1 MEMVV
6 LENEPEVLMENI
18 SNKGNRDTSAAP
30 GLKLY
35 RCVAVSFGLLCII
48 QVALNISLRLS
59 LDYEAGTKNLT
70 EERDELKGKL
80 NDYIS
85 GNEAK
90 IKTLT
95 GERDE
100 LKRRLDVLISGNEGK
115 IKTLTG
121 ERDELKRRLDVLISG
136 HGAEIKTLTGE
147 RGELR
152 RRLDESQSQQ
162 NALIRERDELK
173 RTLNDFDQLFQKG
186 WEYFHSSFYY
196 ISSTEKTWQESRD
209 DCVSRGAN
217 LMIIDSQEEQ
227 DFTRRFPKRMWIGL
241 TDRAQEGTWRW
252 VDGTLLQRSY
262 WYSGEPNDEWG
273 EEDCAEIN
281 YKDVENSWNDMPC
294 DRQIHW
300 ICEKKMAP

>member
-1 MEMVV
+1 MDTQQVHSKRSS
-6 LENEPEVLMENI
+6 LFLQSIKQNHNE
-18 SNKGNRDTSAAP
+18 
-30 GLKLY
+30 
-35 RCVAVSFGLLCII
+35 
-48 QVALNISLRLS
+48 ALNVTSCFSFSLS
-59 LDYEAGTKNLT
+59 
-70 EERDELKGKL
+70 
-80 NDYIS
+80 
-85 GNEAK
+85 
-90 IKTLT
+90 
-95 GERDE
+95 
-100 LKRRLDVLISGNEGK
+100 
-115 IKTLTG
+115 
-121 ERDELKRRLDVLISG
+121 
-136 HGAEIKTLTGE
+136 
-147 RGELR
+147 
-152 RRLDESQSQQ
+152 
-162 NALIRERDELK
+162 
-173 RTLNDFDQLFQKG
+173 DQLFQKG